1 MIIILIIIKTIIIN
15 AISIRKTIIIRSRLY
30 VPKFGSQQ
38 TNSVDIVTQI
48 TTNAPVRR
56 LRQTSNVGTVRN
68 KSLIKKHG
76 QGHLH
81 Y

>member
-1 MIIILIIIKTIIIN
+1 M
-15 AISIRKTIIIRSRLY
+15 SQ
-30 VPKFGSQQ
+30 KFGSQQ

-56 LRQTSNVGTVRN
+56 SRQTSNVGTVRN

>member
-1 MIIILIIIKTIIIN
+1 M
-15 AISIRKTIIIRSRLY
+15 SQ
-30 VPKFGSQQ
+30 KFGSQQ

-56 LRQTSNVGTVRN
+56 LRQTSNFGTVRN

>member
-1 MIIILIIIKTIIIN
+1 MSQKL
-15 AISIRKTIIIRSRLY
+15 
-30 VPKFGSQQ
+30 GSQR

-48 TTNAPVRR
+48 ITNAPVRR
-56 LRQTSNVGTVRN
+56 SRQTSNVGTVGN

-76 QGHLH
+76 QCHLH